1 MLKSRWSG
9 SNRRA
14 PRPRGGLA
22 GASRSAGAGAGS
34 QARPGRA
41 GRRAKVTIL
50 LVGLAWA
57 GALQH
62 APAAEPID
70 DARIE
75 GAIRKAKEFLWSIW
89 DEQEGHWPE
98 RGTPGLRRGSGEI
111 VNYGGRTALCAYAL
125 LAAGERYQERRMRR
139 TLEWLRKVP
148 MHGVYAVALRAN
160 VWGQIPGGGP
170 YRRELKRDLSWLVRA
185 ARPDGSYTYTAAAGP
200 EAAAGAPALQAF
212 DNSNSQM
219 AVLGVWSAAQAGLPV
234 PKEFW
239 QRVENHWRRQQ
250 NADGGWGYGGR
261 GGLSRSYASMTA
273 AGLATMFITFDN
285 LHFQEFV
292 EAAIER
298 EYAAITRGLEWMSRH
313 YGDPPQPINRR
324 WKYYRLYGVERV
336 GLASGFKFFGKRDW
350 YREGVAELLRTQRQ
364 DGSWPDI
371 PLPAGWIAHELPPRN
386 PRQANVGNRDIN
398 TAFALLFLARGR
410 HPILFNKLRYEGS
423 WNTRPRDLAN
433 LSRWMSRTF
442 EKQVNWQVIDV
453 EADVEDWHDAPIL
466 YISGKTAPEFTA
478 EQIDKLRT
486 FVHQGGV
493 IFSEA
498 VVDSEAFTEAM
509 KSIYAKMF
517 PRLELKRLPAD
528 HPIYNLHFKLKT
540 HPELSAVSNG
550 CRLLAI
556 HCPRDVSRAFQLR
569 DDRRYRE
576 LFEMAANL
584 YFFVTDRGSLRH
596 RGVSPWPRK
605 KDFIPER
612 TVTLAILKHSG
623 RWNPEPLAW
632 ERFAILMGNR
642 YRVKVDLAGPMDPA
656 GLEYPRHAMAVMT
669 GTSAFAL
676 TDAQKRA
683 LRAYCRAGGTLV
695 LDAAGGSQAFRE
707 AAAKEVL
714 SLLPEGSFEWLAPTH
729 PIYTGDPEPVR
740 RVRYRRALR
749 VLLHGQT
756 RPRLRAVMLRGR
768 PAILFSAVDITAG
781 LVGYPCWGLKGYEPD
796 SAFALLRNIVF
807 HVAERL
813 PAQSSP
819 ATAPAR

>member
-1 MLKSRWSG
+1 MLESGVSGCNRRSPRSG
-9 SNRRA
+9 SVPADTAGAGERARRGRA
-14 PRPRGGLA
+14 PRC
-22 GASRSAGAGAGS
+22 
-34 QARPGRA
+34 
-41 GRRAKVTIL
+41 AKMML
-50 LVGLAWA
+50 LVVGLTWA
-57 GALQH
+57 LAPQRACGA
-62 APAAEPID
+62 APID
-70 DARIE
+70 DARVE
-75 GAIRKAKEFLWSIW
+75 EAIRKAKEFLWSVW
-89 DEQEGHWPE
+89 DEREGHWPE

-125 LAAGERYQERRMRR
+125 LAAGERYQQRRMRR
-139 TLEWLRKVP
+139 TLEWLRTVP

-170 YRRELKRDLSWLVRA
+170 YRRDLKRDLTWLIRA
-185 ARPDGSYTYTAAAGP
+185 ARADGSYTYTAAGTKPSAGTLP
-200 EAAAGAPALQAF
+200 LQSS

-219 AVLGVWSAAQAGLPV
+219 AVLGVWSAAQAGLAV
-234 PKEFW
+234 PKEYW

-250 NADGGWGYGGR
+250 NPDGGWGYGGR
-261 GGLSRSYASMTA
+261 GGLSRSYGSMTA

-298 EYAAITRGLEWMSRH
+298 EYAPITRGLEWMARH
-313 YGDPPQPINRR
+313 YDDPPQPINRR

-350 YREGVAELLRTQRQ
+350 YREGVAELLATQRK

-371 PLPAGWIAHELPPRN
+371 PLPAGWIAHQLPPRK
-386 PRQANVGNRDIN
+386 PGSANVGNRDVN

-442 EKQVNWQVIDV
+442 EKQVNWQVIDIQ
-453 EADVEDWHDAPIL
+453 ADVADWHDAPIL
-466 YISGKTAPEFTA
+466 YISGKTAPEFTP

-486 FVHQGGV
+486 FVQQGGV

-498 VVDSEAFTEAM
+498 VTGSEAFTEAM
-509 KSIYAKMF
+509 KSIYARMF
-517 PRLELKRLPAD
+517 PTLRLKPLPAD
-528 HPIYNLHFKLKT
+528 HPIYNLYFRVQS
-540 HPELSAVSNG
+540 HPDLLAVSNG

-556 HCPRDVSRAFQLR
+556 HCRRDLSRAFQLR
-569 DDRRYRE
+569 DYRRNRG
-576 LFEMAANL
+576 LFEMVANL
-584 YFFVTDRGSLRH
+584 YFFVTDKGSLRH
-596 RGVSPWPRK
+596 RGVSLWPIE
-605 KDFIPER
+605 KDFTPER

-623 RWNPEPLAW
+623 QWNPEPLAW

-642 YRVKVDLAGPMDPA
+642 YRVKVDLAGPMDPT
-656 GLEYPRHAMAVMT
+656 GLEYPRHGLAVMT
-669 GTSAFAL
+669 GTSDFAL

-695 LDAAGGSQAFRE
+695 VDATGGSETFRR
-707 AAAKEVL
+707 AAVREIL
-714 SLLPEGSFEWLAPTH
+714 TLLPEGTFQWLAPTH
-729 PIYTGDPEPVR
+729 PIYTGAPEPLR

-749 VLLHGQT
+749 VLLHGET
-756 RPRLRAVMLRGR
+756 RPRLRAVMLGGR
-768 PAILFSAVDITAG
+768 AAILFSAADITAG

-807 HVAERL
+807 HVSERL
-813 PAQSSP
+813 SGQTGP